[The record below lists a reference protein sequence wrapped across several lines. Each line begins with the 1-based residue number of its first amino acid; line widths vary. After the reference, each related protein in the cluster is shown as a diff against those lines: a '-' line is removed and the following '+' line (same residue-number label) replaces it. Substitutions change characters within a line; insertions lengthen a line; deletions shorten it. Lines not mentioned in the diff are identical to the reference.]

1 MDNFAGSVRNNDQ
14 SSYSKGFLDLEDGY
28 KRKFIK
34 NITRELP
41 EYNDSDLNSLRTD
54 YQSAQES
61 QRSKIIK
68 MINRDR
74 LENLPGFMEKF
85 DFSLL
90 KKKTNYSFV
99 GRVNSHRQ
107 NLGTIPKQ
115 YLFRP
120 TGNNTTRGLPKS
132 PSAKNLTN
140 AGFGTDTETTWE
152 VDDRLVARI
161 ESLRT
166 RGLLNVESL
175 TPSIRAAH
183 ELQSQLKN

>member
-1 MDNFAGSVRNNDQ
+1 
-14 SSYSKGFLDLEDGY
+14 
-28 KRKFIK
+28 
-34 NITRELP
+34 
-41 EYNDSDLNSLRTD
+41 
-54 YQSAQES
+54 
-61 QRSKIIK
+61 

-85 DFSLL
+85 DFNML

-107 NLGTIPKQ
+107 NPKQ
-115 YLFRP
+115 NLFGSR
-120 TGNNTTRGLPKS
+120 GCCTTRGLPKS

-140 AGFGTDTETTWE
+140 TGLGAETDTTWE

-161 ESLRT
+161 ESLRS

-183 ELQSQLKN
+183 ELQSQLHN